1 MTGVQTCA
9 LPIFGLERLVR
20 LTPPIE
26 ALEADYWLLV
36 HPDLK
41 AVPRVRHVMER
52 ICGVFRASRAALGG

>member
-1 MTGVQTCA
+1 LIATAFAVGHEILREWEWRTISTA
-9 LPIFGLERLVR
+9 ARS
-20 LTPPIE
+20 
-26 ALEADYWLLV
+26 ADYWLLV